1 MINIIMGLLIFI
13 FLFDCIAGTGF
24 LGSIL
29 GLIASALLPIV
40 IIVGVLFFVVYLISK
55 IGEK

>member
-1 MINIIMGLLIFI
+1 MGLLIFI
-13 FLFDCIAGTGF
+13 FLFDCIARTGF
-24 LGSIL
+24 LENIL

-40 IIVGVLFFVVYLISK
+40 IIVGVPFFVVYLISK

>member
-1 MINIIMGLLIFI
+1 MINIIMGLFIFI
-13 FLFDCIAGTGF
+13 FLFDCIARTGF
-24 LGSIL
+24 LENIL

-40 IIVGVLFFVVYLISK
+40 IIVGVPFFVVYLISK